1 MKFTEQDLRNKL
13 NATDEQVEL
22 VLAYQETF
30 PMLITSDTYV
40 SGRDLHE
47 GLSVHWSFT
56 EWIKKQIELASANE
70 TDYRVVWLENDHSF
84 KQIVKQNKITNVND
98 SNIDDLFKQT
108 VEFNGN
114 ANSMTRNGYYQDY
127 ILTTEL
133 AKEICMGVGF
143 APRTNAETKA
153 KSKIARKYFITMESM
168 IKDLISW
175 QKVREKEKENY
186 LFYQECF
193 MDYLKRQGI
202 EPSGIYYACS
212 GDILNLMAIGM
223 GAKEFKKWK
232 EVNSTRDN
240 LIEECNKRI
249 SFVQDNLV
257 TLYQTD
263 TDICD
268 IFDILFKIIK
278 REFNVDYKEI
288 FITEMNRKYHSIIT
302 L

>member
-1 MKFTEQDLRNKL
+1 MIFTEQDLRNKL

-30 PMLITSDTYV
+30 PMLVNGDTYV
-40 SGRDLHE
+40 SGRDLYK
-47 GLSVHWSFT
+47 GLSVRQDFT
-56 EWIKKQIELASANE
+56 DWIKKQIELASANE
-70 TDYRVVWLENDHSF
+70 TDYTIVWLHESHPF
-84 KQIVKQNKITNVND
+84 KRVAKDNKVKDTMDFNNL
-98 SNIDDLFKQT
+98 SHLFKRVAKDDNLQQMR
-108 VEFNGN
+108 
-114 ANSMTRNGYYQDY
+114 ANGYYQDY

-249 SFVQDNLV
+249 SFVQDNLI